1 MTPSPRLPDT
11 IESIPEG
18 LAYWAERTPDAPAVS
33 SVSGHGLTHG
43 QLQGAVAGAA
53 RRLRS
58 VGIRGDDQIALSLH
72 GGEEACVALVAAM
85 TVGIAVPFNPAAT
98 GFELTR
104 DLERLRPRVLVTD
117 APGEAACHQV
127 AAELGLATL
136 AVGGL
141 VADSDVPPAGADQPP
156 ATPERVAAILHT
168 SGTTGLPKRVPRDH
182 RSFVVAARAA
192 RLTSGL
198 TREDVALLVSGV
210 YTNAGLSN
218 MLFSLL
224 TGGSCVLAPGFDP
237 TLVPDWIAEHRPTWA
252 LLNATELNL
261 ILDIA
266 ARSGRPSLAGSGSRL
281 RMIRAGS
288 QPMTPGTT
296 ERAEQF
302 FGAAVFEGYG
312 MSEASNIAKSGPGPE
327 DRRPGSCGR
336 PVAETIMLRVLD
348 DADSDVSPGIVG
360 AVVVSG
366 PTVFSGYLD
375 DPEANAAVFLPGG
388 WFRTG
393 DLGYLDEDGF
403 LYLRGRVS
411 ELINRGGE
419 KIAPA
424 EVDLVLQGHPAVAE
438 AAIFAVPDVRFGE
451 DIVAAVVMRP
461 GMSTSARELRTWM
474 LDWLTPHKVPRRIWF
489 VDELPRTA
497 SGKVQRGELTRRWQ
511 EEHGKDGP
519 ETPRIDPE
527 RARGARVLGGAGP

>member
-1 MTPSPRLPDT
+1 MTPATCLPDT
-11 IESIPEG
+11 IETIPEG
-18 LAYWAERTPDAPAVS
+18 LAYWAERTPDAPAVC

-58 VGIRGDDQIALSLH
+58 LGIRGDDQIALSLH

-85 TVGIAVPFNPAAT
+85 TVGVAVPFNPEAT
-98 GFELTR
+98 CYELRR
-104 DLERLRPRVLVTD
+104 DLQRLRPRLLVTD
-117 APGEAACHQV
+117 APAEAACHQV
-127 AAELGLATL
+127 AAAMGLATM
-136 AVGGL
+136 AVGKL
-141 VADSDVPPAGADQPP
+141 VVGTGASLPEADLQPEF
-156 ATPERVAAILHT
+156 PERIAAIIHT
-168 SGTTGLPKRVPRDH
+168 SGTTGLPKRVLRNH

-192 RLTSGL
+192 RQTTGL
-198 TREDVALLVSGV
+198 TPQDVALLVTGL

-218 MLFSLL
+218 MLFALL

-237 TLVPDWIAEHRPTWA
+237 ALVPDWVADHRPTWA

-266 ARSGRPSLAGSGSRL
+266 ARAGRPALAEPGSRL
-281 RMIRAGS
+281 RVIRAGS
-288 QPMTPGTT
+288 QPMTPGTA
-296 ERAEQF
+296 ERAERF
-302 FGAAVFEGYG
+302 FGATVFEGYG
-312 MSEASNIAKSGPGPE
+312 MSEASNIAKCGPGPE

-336 PVAETIMLRVLD
+336 PVAKTISVRILD
-348 DADSDVSPGIVG
+348 DTDEDVAPGMLGAIV
-360 AVVVSG
+360 VRG

-375 DPEANAAVFLPGG
+375 DPEANAAAFLPGG

-393 DLGYLDEDGF
+393 DFGCLDEDGF
-403 LYLRGRVS
+403 LFLRGRVS
-411 ELINRGGE
+411 EVINRGGE

-424 EVDLVLQGHPAVAE
+424 EVDHALQSHPAVAE
-438 AAIFAVPDVRFGE
+438 AAVFAMPDERFGE

-461 GMSTSARELRTWM
+461 GMSASARELRTWM

-497 SGKVQRGELTRRWQ
+497 SGKVQRGELARRWSRMD
-511 EEHGKDGP
+511 DGLP
-519 ETPRIDPE
+519 TAP
-527 RARGARVLGGAGP
+527 